1 MRRGTRRAPVVDEGR
16 RPRLTCVIDTLE
28 QGGAQRQLSMLAAL
42 LTRRGWRVDV
52 VTYRRTRF
60 FDSMLEAA
68 GVAVHCLPESGRL
81 RRSLAIRRAIR
92 DRDPDAVVAYLEG
105 PAAYAELAGLP
116 RRRFRLIV
124 TEFTVP
130 GGAVRRADR
139 LRLAAHR
146 LADVVVTETD
156 HVRRLVTAAVPG
168 LADRMVVIRNG
179 VDLQQFQPR
188 RGQGGPEPA
197 SGAAAA
203 TRVLV
208 LAGYRLEKNPWG
220 VLAAMEHVRRV
231 APRERI
237 DLDWYGTTRGAGSG
251 PLCRELRRA
260 VRERRLDGVFR
271 LREAVLDAPSLYR
284 RASLVCLPSFWEGC
298 SNVICEAAA
307 SGVPAVV
314 SDVCDNRD
322 FVIDGVTGFLVD
334 PHAPDTIGEAI
345 LRFHRLSAAT
355 KREMGRRARLHAEA
369 LFDPERFVDSYAALL
384 EA

>member
-1 MRRGTRRAPVVDEGR
+1 MRFGTRRAPVVDKRR
-16 RPRLTCVIDTLE
+16 RPRLTCVIDALE

-42 LTRRGWRVDV
+42 LTRRGWHVDV

-60 FDSMLEAA
+60 FDAVLEAS

-124 TEFTVP
+124 TEFVVP
-130 GGAVRRADR
+130 GGTVRRADR

-179 VDLQQFQPR
+179 VDLRQFQPR
-188 RGQGGPEPA
+188 NGQGGPEPA
-197 SGAAAA
+197 SGGPAG

-208 LAGYRLEKNPWG
+208 LAGYRLQKNPWG
-220 VLAAMEHVRRV
+220 VLAAMEHLRRIARPASGSTSIGTGRRV
-231 APRERI
+231 APALVPSTSSCAGRCAHGASTASSGCAKPCSTR
-237 DLDWYGTTRGAGSG
+237 LRSTGARRWSACRRSGRGA
-251 PLCRELRRA
+251 R
-260 VRERRLDGVFR
+260 
-271 LREAVLDAPSLYR
+271 
-284 RASLVCLPSFWEGC
+284 
-298 SNVICEAAA
+298 
-307 SGVPAVV
+307 
-314 SDVCDNRD
+314 
-322 FVIDGVTGFLVD
+322 T
-334 PHAPDTIGEAI
+334 
-345 LRFHRLSAAT
+345 
-355 KREMGRRARLHAEA
+355 
-369 LFDPERFVDSYAALL
+369 
-384 EA
+384 